1 MPGDAYIAQ
10 ITNWFTQTIAGSP
23 IWAAIGLA
31 AVCAAGLAVAWAI
44 LRIVWRLFGAVSSA
58 LSSRRRR
65 QTQGYTLGVAR
76 FAGAR
81 GNKLS
86 KALIHALQEDMSEFS
101 FGAQYE
107 VIKAPAP
114 RASEKQGLRDVARR
128 WLSRAS
134 SDLIVWGY
142 RGRGSSAPLHLSIL
156 SCEGS
161 LTPAEA
167 QETQVLLP
175 GDFAKAS
182 DIVRKAGAYLVARA
196 LQPGLARAT
205 AFRAEKLAPVADILA
220 KCLANPGSLPD
231 ETVSLLETDYCA
243 MGLHIGSDE
252 HLIHVA
258 ELRHA
263 RLAGERQLDTE
274 TQIAARIDLGRALL
288 GMSAKAFDPS
298 RVREAMDHLKAAVEL
313 LKLNPTIQL
322 ANHTSNA
329 VQQGQAMLS
338 ARQRFSVTGGGG
350 V

>member
-1 MPGDAYIAQ
+1 MPGDAYITQ
-10 ITNWFTQTIAGSP
+10 ITNWFTQNVAGSQL
-23 IWAAIGLA
+23 WAAIGLA
-31 AVCAAGLAVAWAI
+31 AVAAAGLAVAWVI
-44 LRIVWRLFGAVSSA
+44 LRGLMRLIGSISSSI
-58 LSSRRRR
+58 SSRRRR
-65 QTQGYTLGVAR
+65 QTQGYTIGVAR

-81 GNKLS
+81 GGKLA
-86 KALIHALQEDMSEFS
+86 KALIQTLQDDMSEFS

-114 RASEKQGLRDVARR
+114 IATQKQGLRDVARR
-128 WLSRAS
+128 WLGRAS
-134 SDLIVWGY
+134 SDLIIWGY

-167 QETQVLLP
+167 QETQVMLP

-205 AFRAEKLAPVADILA
+205 AFRAEKLEPVADVLA

-231 ETVSLLETDYCA
+231 ETISLLETDYCA
-243 MGLHIGSDE
+243 MGLHIGTED

-258 ELRHA
+258 ELRRA
-263 RLAGERQLDTE
+263 RLASEQQLDTE

-288 GMSAKAFDPS
+288 GMSAKAFDPA

-313 LKLNPTIQL
+313 LKLNPTIQF
-322 ANHTSNA
+322 ANHTANA
-329 VQQGQAMLS
+329 VQQGQALLQ